1 MKIETVDKLQKLLDG
16 LTKNGSELAS
26 EFLEDI
32 KSKPLEMRP
41 IGEVDILRCISN
53 ELCANAESALNIG
66 ILLVKLRNMSIT
78 KN

>member
-26 EFLEDI
+26 EFLKDI

-53 ELCANAESALNIG
+53 ELCTNAQSAINIRT
-66 ILLVKLRNMSIT
+66 LLVKLRNISIT
-78 KN
+78 EN